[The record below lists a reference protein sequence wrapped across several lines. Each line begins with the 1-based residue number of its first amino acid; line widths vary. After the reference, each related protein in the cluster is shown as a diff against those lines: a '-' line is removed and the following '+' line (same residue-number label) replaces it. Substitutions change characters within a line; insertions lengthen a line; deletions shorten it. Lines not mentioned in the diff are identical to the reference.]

1 MINANEEAP
10 TKEIMANVTNV
21 IILIIF
27 SFLIILI
34 VILLPPAVAVILTV
48 FSFSLRQR
56 KGNHIFCVRKQFWG
70 LRSKNIALIDKSQA
84 GWHGASGI
92 SHTARAAKLH
102 KCK

>member
-34 VILLPPAVAVILTV
+34 VIL
-48 FSFSLRQR
+48 
-56 KGNHIFCVRKQFWG
+56 
-70 LRSKNIALIDKSQA
+70 
-84 GWHGASGI
+84 
-92 SHTARAAKLH
+92 
-102 KCK
+102 